1 MKFSTRG
8 YVEEWSDY
16 RDFATERLARQS
28 ANSVG
33 QDLEKE
39 GQPVLRVVD
48 LRGYYRGTFGVVLG
62 VDGVSVTITK
72 GEALGLAGESGCG
85 KSTFAELITGTP
97 VPGLHYE
104 GGTVEVEG
112 HDVWHIPPEVL
123 RKEVKCK
130 HMSYVPQ
137 AALNSLNPIKR
148 LKEFVAEMYK
158 ERTGQK
164 FSSDEAREMIAPH
177 FDKLNLDRSV
187 LDLYPHEL
195 SGGMKQRAVIAIST
209 CANPSLLIVDEPT
222 SSLDVS
228 SQKDMVEM
236 LIGIQKE
243 GIIKSMITVSHDLAM
258 LRQLCDSIAVM
269 YAGGFMEVG
278 KMDDVVSDP
287 MHPYTKLLLASLL
300 PLEKSIRN
308 RNLRSIPGRHPD
320 LRYPPPGCRFHPRC
334 PDCRDVC
341 KSKRPPTFDVE
352 GRGISCWDYSG

>member
-1 MKFSTRG
+1 M
-8 YVEEWSDY
+8 VEK
-16 RDFATERLARQS
+16 RNPRQS
-28 ANSVG
+28 LSSVR
-33 QDLEKE
+33 QKLENE
-39 GQPVLRVVD
+39 NQPVLRVVD

-62 VDGVSVTITK
+62 VDGVSVTVQK

-112 HDVWHIPPEVL
+112 YDVWHIPPEVL

-148 LKEFVAEMYK
+148 LKEFVAEMYR
-158 ERTGQK
+158 ERTGEK
-164 FSSDEAREMIAPH
+164 CSPDEAREMMAGH
-177 FDKLNLDRSV
+177 FERLNLDKSV

-209 CANPSLLIVDEPT
+209 WADPSLLIVDEPT

-236 LIGIQKE
+236 LIGIQRE
-243 GIIKSMITVSHDLAM
+243 GIIKSMMTVSHDLAM
-258 LRQLCDSIAVM
+258 LRQLCDRIAVM

-278 KMDDVVSDP
+278 KMDDVVSNP
-287 MHPYTKLLLASLL
+287 MHPYTQLLLASLL
-300 PLEKSIRN
+300 PLEKWIRGHD
-308 RNLRSIPGRHPD
+308 LKSIPGRHPD

-334 PDCRDVC
+334 PECKDICR
-341 KSKRPPTFDVE
+341 SKRPPTFDID
-352 GRGISCWDYSG
+352 GRQVSCWDYSEGA

>member
-1 MKFSTRG
+1 MVNTSWVQK
-8 YVEEWSDY
+8 
-16 RDFATERLARQS
+16 LADENQ
-28 ANSVG
+28 
-33 QDLEKE
+33 Q
-39 GQPVLRVVD
+39 VLKVVD
-48 LRGYYRGTFGVVLG
+48 LKGYYRGAFGVVLG
-62 VDGVSVTITK
+62 VDGVSVRVAEK
-72 GEALGLAGESGCG
+72 ESLGLAGESGCG

-112 HDVWHIPPEVL
+112 YDVWHIPPEVL

-130 HMSYVPQ
+130 RMSYVPQ

-148 LKEFVAEMYK
+148 LKEFVADMLR

-164 FSSDEAREMIAPH
+164 YSADQAREMLADH
-177 FDKLNLDRSV
+177 FQRLNLEKRV

-228 SQKDMVEM
+228 SQRDMVKM
-236 LIGIQKE
+236 LIDIQRG

-258 LRQLCDSIAVM
+258 LRQLCDRIAIM
-269 YAGGFMEVG
+269 YAGRFMEAG
-278 KMDDVVSDP
+278 KMDEVVSNP
-287 MHPYTKLLLASLL
+287 WHPYTRLLLASLL
-300 PLEKSIRN
+300 PLEEWIKDQ
-308 RNLRSIPGRHPD
+308 NLKSIPGRHPD

-334 PDCRDVC
+334 PECTDECISD
-341 KSKRPPTFDVE
+341 RPPITEKD
-352 GRGISCWDYSG
+352 GRQVSCWLYPR